1 MKRMR
6 PNSIYKPHPAIA
18 YGQTVVRNLEAKHS
32 KSVEE
37 FSAELA
43 GVLRAE
49 RSDYLKRTY
58 GMGASAVMNLVSAI
72 DGELNGE
79 TYDPDAD
86 VEAMFGGKREWMRPI
101 FDEVLGFTL
110 SLGEDVWVSP
120 CQKFVPFYRG
130 QKFAEIHS
138 ETNTRLRLYVL
149 VDQEFSG
156 FGPVPPRV
164 DKYNACRDLGSIAD
178 VDDAVR
184 GALRRAYELKEGAKF
199 PWGLGSP

>member
-1 MKRMR
+1 MR

-18 YGQTVVRNLEAKHS
+18 YGQTVVRNLEAKHGR
-32 KSVEE
+32 SVDD
-37 FSAELA
+37 FAAELA
-43 GVLRAE
+43 RVSTSE
-49 RSDYLKRTY
+49 RTDYLKRTY
-58 GMGASAVMNLVSAI
+58 GMGASASMNLLSAI
-72 DGELNGE
+72 SGELNGE
-79 TYDPDAD
+79 AYDPDAD

-101 FDEVLGFTL
+101 YDEFLAFALT
-110 SLGEDVWVSP
+110 LGEDVWVSP

-149 VDQEFSG
+149 VDREFEG

-164 DKYNACRDLGSIAD
+164 DKYNACRELSSVDD

-199 PWGLGSP
+199 PWGTGSP